1 MPDIQLRFHRDMLV
15 LSGPIDPTL
24 KRQGFDP
31 ENERQFLNLME
42 ADSVRD
48 ATRLQQMA
56 GAVCLVANTQDI
68 TAARLAHA
76 RMEGDAAVL
85 AHNACEAVRE
95 LHPQHLLVEIGP
107 CGLPLD
113 ASSKAS
119 LNENRAQYAGAT
131 RLFANEQIDAFF
143 LNGFTR
149 IADLKCALMGVAQV
163 SSSPVFASVVV
174 GEDGLLANGR
184 DTLADAVAAME
195 DLGASVVGFETA
207 LPEAAAVLYAQQVV
221 AQCPL
226 PLLVQL
232 RVAEHAPK
240 QGEATYANPYFCPDV
255 MEHAAVRLFAA
266 GAQFLRATG
275 EATPAYTGAL
285 AATVSGLD
293 VRRAEQT
300 DE

>member
-15 LSGPIDPTL
+15 LSGSIDSTL
-24 KRQGFDP
+24 ERQGFDP
-31 ENERQFLNLME
+31 KAERQFLNLME
-42 ADSVRD
+42 ADSIRD
-48 ATRLQQMA
+48 ALRLQQMA

-76 RMEGDAAVL
+76 RMEGDAEVL

-95 LHPQHLLVEIGP
+95 MRPQHLLVEIGP

-113 ASSKAS
+113 ASSKTS
-119 LNENRAQYAGAT
+119 LNENRAQYAGAA
-131 RLFANEQIDAFF
+131 RLFAKEPLDAFF
-143 LNGFTR
+143 LNGFTGV
-149 IADLKCALMGVAQV
+149 ADLKCALMGVAQA
-163 SSSPVFASVVV
+163 SSSPVFASIVV
-174 GEDGLLANGR
+174 GEDGVLANGR
-184 DTLADAVAAME
+184 DTFADAIAAME

-207 LPEAAAVLYAQQVV
+207 LPETAAVLLAQQAV

-232 RVAEHAPK
+232 HVAKHAPK

-255 MEHAAVRLFAA
+255 MEHAAVRLYAA

-293 VRRAEQT
+293 VHRQEQF